1 MTLNEWS
8 TTEFLQA
15 GTRRGQSLARTLST
29 STGVHD
35 KGVANPQRVPA
46 MRAWRDHDGLT
57 VNCYDHGWG
66 FTHST
71 PADEGFD
78 AFTSD
83 GCHAHGHGLRGG
95 EPVGVVIAGGKVAH
109 IVDVTEQEGHGAE
122 LP

>member
-1 MTLNEWS
+1 MTMAGASHTAHLPCTREVC
-8 TTEFLQA
+8 EYHIDLQQNSMDRNA
-15 GTRRGQSLARTLST
+15 
-29 STGVHD
+29 D
-35 KGVANPQRVPA
+35 K
-46 MRAWRDHDGLT
+46 
-57 VNCYDHGWG
+57 
-66 FTHST
+66 